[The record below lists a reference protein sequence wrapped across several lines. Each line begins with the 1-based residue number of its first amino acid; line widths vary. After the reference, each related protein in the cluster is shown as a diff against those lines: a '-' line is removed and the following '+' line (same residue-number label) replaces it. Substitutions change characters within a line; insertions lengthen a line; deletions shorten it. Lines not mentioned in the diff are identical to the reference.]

1 MSHINQLMWGV
12 ATMLLVGCGIY
23 YAYKLRFIQFNFK
36 EIFKSVFETKKNK
49 NSISPFE
56 TLTLSLAARIGVGSL
71 AGIALG
77 IYKGGIG
84 VIFWIWLSTLIT
96 LPNTFVESALAV
108 IYHEKD
114 EKYYKGG
121 PAYYINKGLG
131 YKKLAIVYAFVI
143 SLCYLGGFLA
153 IQSNTIAV
161 SVNEYVNIPNYVT
174 GVVVSIISF
183 FTIYKGLK
191 RITNFT
197 SKLVPIMGIGYVIIC
212 LIVIIKNINIIP
224 SILTSVFEEAFNIKT
239 LGWGIFSSII
249 IGVQRG
255 IFSSESG
262 IGTGACASGTSDTNI
277 PYKQGMLQMLG
288 IYFTTFIVCT
298 ATAIIILTSN
308 IDFNVFVNVNGI
320 EIVQES
326 LNYHLGNVANIIL
339 LIIIIFFAFSTII
352 SGYYYGESNIKFLIK
367 NMDKKRS
374 LILKLFVV
382 LIILYGAVMSPSI
395 LWNLVD
401 IGVAL
406 LAIINVYAIFK
417 LRKDIFIEVKNYKK
431 VMKYDR

>member
-1 MSHINQLMWGV
+1 
-12 ATMLLVGCGIY
+12 
-23 YAYKLRFIQFNFK
+23 
-36 EIFKSVFETKKNK
+36 
-49 NSISPFE
+49 
-56 TLTLSLAARIGVGSL
+56 
-71 AGIALG
+71 
-77 IYKGGIG
+77 
-84 VIFWIWLSTLIT
+84 
-96 LPNTFVESALAV
+96 
-108 IYHEKD
+108 
-114 EKYYKGG
+114 
-121 PAYYINKGLG
+121 
-131 YKKLAIVYAFVI
+131 
-143 SLCYLGGFLA
+143 
-153 IQSNTIAV
+153 
-161 SVNEYVNIPNYVT
+161 
-174 GVVVSIISF
+174 
-183 FTIYKGLK
+183 
-191 RITNFT
+191 
-197 SKLVPIMGIGYVIIC
+197 MGIGYVIIC